1 MVSAVRQQVDKAQA
15 GSWFRVSELGGG
27 NAAEQALSRLARD
40 PASSVVRAAKG
51 LYFKAGPPDPFFGK
65 RKPAPVE
72 VAKRVAPSQGV
83 GPAEAF
89 ASSYLGLTTQVAPR
103 PMLTIVGTPPRV
115 EGVDWKVRRNPVRA
129 LLNFTEVAV
138 LELLALYPYGT
149 EAEWDEVVDR
159 IRELRDTNG
168 IDLGRIQKTVA
179 TERRKPV
186 LRRNYERLVAD
197 LEA

>member
-1 MVSAVRQQVDKAQA
+1 MVGAVRQQVDEAQA
-15 GSWFRVSELGGG
+15 GSWFRVSEMGGG
-27 NAAEQALSRLARD
+27 NAGEQALSRLARD
-40 PASSVVRAAKG
+40 TASPVVRVAKG
-51 LYFKAGPPDPFFGK
+51 LYSKAGPPDPLFGK

-103 PMLTIVGTPPRV
+103 PILTIVGTPPRV
-115 EGVDWKVRRNPVRA
+115 EGVDWKVRRNPARA

-149 EAEWDEVVDR
+149 EAEWDEVVAR
-159 IRELRDTNG
+159 TRELRDAKR
-168 IDLGRIQKTVA
+168 IDLRRIQKVVA

-186 LRRNYERLVAD
+186 LRRNYEQLVAD

>member
-1 MVSAVRQQVDKAQA
+1 MVGAVRQQVDEAQA
-15 GSWFRVSELGGG
+15 GSWFRVSEIGGG
-27 NAAEQALSRLARD
+27 NAGEQALSRLARD
-40 PASSVVRAAKG
+40 PASPVVRAAKG

-72 VAKRVAPSQGV
+72 VAKRVAPGQGV

-103 PMLTIVGTPPRV
+103 PILTIVGTPPRV
-115 EGVDWKVRRNPVRA
+115 DGVDWKVRRNPARA
-129 LLNFTEVAV
+129 LLSFTEVAV

-149 EAEWDEVVDR
+149 EAEWDEVVGR
-159 IRELRDTNG
+159 IRELRDAKR
-168 IDLGRIQKTVA
+168 IDLRRIQKVVA

-186 LRRNYERLVAD
+186 LRRYYEQLVAD

>member
-1 MVSAVRQQVDKAQA
+1 MVSAVRQQVEEAQA
-15 GSWFRVSELGGG
+15 GSWFRVSEMGGG
-27 NAAEQALSRLARD
+27 NAGEQALSRLARD
-40 PASSVVRAAKG
+40 PASPVVRVAKG

-103 PMLTIVGTPPRV
+103 PILTIVGTPPRV
-115 EGVDWKVRRNPVRA
+115 EGVDWKVRRNPARA

-149 EAEWDEVVDR
+149 EAEWEEVVAR
-159 IRELRDTNG
+159 TRELRDAKR
-168 IDLGRIQKTVA
+168 IDLRRIQKVVA

-186 LRRNYERLVAD
+186 LRRNYEQLVAD